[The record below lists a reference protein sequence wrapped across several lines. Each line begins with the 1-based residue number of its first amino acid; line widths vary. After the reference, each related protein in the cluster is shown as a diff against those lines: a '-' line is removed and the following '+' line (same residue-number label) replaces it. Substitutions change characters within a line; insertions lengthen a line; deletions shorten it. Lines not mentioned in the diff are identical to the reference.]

1 MPEQG
6 IERLLRTY
14 GGRAAGI
21 AAVAERR
28 PDLAGCIDEAAM
40 IPAAEVAFVIGEELP
55 RTLADIVYRR
65 MMIGLDAD
73 QGRPHY
79 AKIAELAAAEFGW
92 DETRITDE
100 LRTLRAHADALRDW
114 GRT

>member
-1 MPEQG
+1 MAF
-6 IERLLRTY
+6 T
-14 GGRAAGI
+14 I
-21 AAVAERR
+21 A
-28 PDLAGCIDEAAM
+28 
-40 IPAAEVAFVIGEELP
+40 EELP

-92 DETRITDE
+92 DDARLADE
-100 LRTLRAHADALRDW
+100 LRALRAKADALRVV
-114 GRT
+114 